1 MGGRNVVG
9 PLDDGSANMTGGY
22 MHVCDGIAP
31 ALPDSW
37 PCAAG
42 VQVALM
48 LGEAYII
55 GELETL
61 PDFGDEGDPGAC
73 GHQATNTETLP
84 DYNNSSKQIHI
95 IWPYNIIW
103 TIFNTVWQKNC
114 TAPRQIEYSAY
125 HLE

>member
-1 MGGRNVVG
+1 
-9 PLDDGSANMTGGY
+9 

-73 GHQATNTETLP
+73 
-84 DYNNSSKQIHI
+84 SS
-95 IWPYNIIW
+95 
-103 TIFNTVWQKNC
+103 
-114 TAPRQIEYSAY
+114 TAKRERRLVHPLSRRKYF
-125 HLE
+125 